1 MLNSVV
7 APHPA
12 LGPAVVVGRRRLVE
26 TGRSPHFEIRRL
38 AAREALFSRYEP
50 AGRLHEVRH
59 GVVMIHRSLAD
70 GRRQIVDIVGPG
82 RLFGFSA
89 GPRHDCTAQ
98 ALTDTVVLSVESHA
112 VDTDPGLALRA
123 RRAMVEEIGRL
134 RDLALLLGRKSA
146 IERVASFFL
155 VLAEAAGVGMSGSGL
170 LVLPVTRAEIGDH
183 LGLTIET
190 VSRNV
195 TRLKRQG
202 IIGLAR
208 GEVITITDAGAL
220 RDIAS
225 GSHPG
230 WIDADQGRSVG
241 AM

>member
-1 MLNSVV
+1 MLNSVT
-7 APHPA
+7 APRPA
-12 LGPAVVVGRRRLVE
+12 PRPAIVVGRRRPAE
-26 TGRSPHFEIRRL
+26 SGRSPLFEIRRL
-38 AAREALFSRYEP
+38 AAREVLFRRFEP

-89 GPRHDCTAQ
+89 GLRHDCTAQ
-98 ALTDTVVLSVESHA
+98 ALTDAVVLSVEPHA
-112 VDTDPGLALRA
+112 VDVDPALALRA
-123 RRAMVEEIGRL
+123 RRAMAEEIGRL

-146 IERVASFFL
+146 LERVASFFL
-155 VLAEAAGVGMSGSGL
+155 VLAEASGVGTSGSGM
-170 LVLPVTRAEIGDH
+170 LVLPVTRAEIADH

-202 IIGLAR
+202 VIGLAR
-208 GEVITITDAGAL
+208 GEVVTIADAGVL

-225 GSHPG
+225 GSRPG
-230 WIDADQGRSVG
+230 PIDADQGRNAV